1 MAVVVRL
8 WPVIME
14 VRVKSQDSPYGIV
27 MDSVAEGQV
36 SSQYFSFLL
45 LLFHH
50 YFILIQLSPVLCNL
64 SHWHHQ

>member
-14 VRVKSQDSPYGIV
+14 VQVKSQDSLCEIV
-27 MDSVAEGQV
+27 MDRVAGQQV

-50 YFILIQLSPVLCNL
+50 CFILIQLLPVLCNL
-64 SHWHHQ
+64 SHWHHH